1 MKILEDYVAYKDFR
15 DDKFTQGKH
24 LIAGLRKRNVKKAFN
39 KKINQTKDDLEDE
52 KLRDN
57 RYFYNKFLLATEADR
72 YFLMNNLIERNN
84 SIRERKEFL
93 DLFYFS
99 TKLRDSTKLISRQLI
114 IDETYDMTL
123 TRDLIKVI
131 ESNHEKY
138 LKHPAIENYL
148 NIFKLFDNPE
158 NGALYEKCKNSLKN
172 SIGLFPPIEQ
182 KSLYESLINYCVG
195 RINAGN
201 NSFMTEL
208 FKLYKMLLKRDILLE
223 SGYLSQWTY
232 LNISTLAQ
240 RLNKFNWT
248 DSFLEDHKDKLPP
261 EHREN
266 AFITNSANLH
276 FSKGEYKEALF
287 LLHQV
292 EFVDISYAL
301 TAKSVLLKSYYEL
314 MEVESFP
321 HLVKSFQDYIR
332 RNKLMSD
339 NVKTIYSNSIK
350 YTRILFDLKLKI
362 EANKRSI
369 ESDKLDKL
377 RSKIIEEKNTG
388 NKNWIIEKLEEL
400 YKKVK

>member
-1 MKILEDYVAYKDFR
+1 M
-15 DDKFTQGKH
+15 
-24 LIAGLRKRNVKKAFN
+24 
-39 KKINQTKDDLEDE
+39 
-52 KLRDN
+52 
-57 RYFYNKFLLATEADR
+57 
-72 YFLMNNLIERNN
+72 
-84 SIRERKEFL
+84 S
-93 DLFYFS
+93 
-99 TKLRDSTKLISRQLI
+99 
-114 IDETYDMTL
+114 L

-158 NGALYEKCKNSLKN
+158 NEELYEKCKNSLKG
-172 SIGLFPPIEQ
+172 SIRLFPSIEQ

-201 NSFMTEL
+201 NRFMTEL
-208 FKLYKMLLKRDILLE
+208 FNLYKMLLKKDILLE

-240 RLNKFNWT
+240 RLNKFSWT
-248 DSFLEDHKDKLPP
+248 ESFLKDYKDKLPD
-261 EHREN
+261 EHQEN
-266 AFITNSANLH
+266 AFITSSANLH

-339 NVKTIYSNSIK
+339 SAKTIYSNSIK
-350 YTRILFDLKLKI
+350 YTRTLFDLKLKI
-362 EANKRSI
+362 EANKRSV
-369 ESDKLDKL
+369 EVEKLDNL
-377 RSKIIEEKNTG
+377 RSKILEEKNMG
-388 NKNWIIEKLEEL
+388 NINWILEKLEDL
-400 YKKVK
+400 YKKIS